1 MTHNKVVLITDV
13 AGYWGSKVAE
23 RLIKDAGPATPLG
36 YHVMGIDAEPPRD
49 EITDLDFIQADIR
62 NPLLLELIQSENI
75 DAVCHLAFSESVHL
89 NEAAFDLNVM
99 GTMKA
104 LGACAEAGVK
114 KAVVMSSTM
123 VYGALPGNP
132 AFLTEQ
138 HPLQGSRAYGY
149 SRDLL
154 EIEAFC
160 NGLRRQVPE
169 MMLTVLRFANIVG
182 PKVDTPMTRFLRD
195 PLAPVLLGFDPL
207 LQVIH
212 EDDVA
217 AALVHAI
224 LNDAPGV
231 FNVAAEGVLPL
242 SRLMALATKPPLPV
256 FHLFAYWSAGVVGHK
271 HLPIELDYIRYP
283 WVGELA
289 KMRDELG
296 FEPQY
301 TADEALR
308 EFAGE
313 QRMRKYMPEAAA
325 LAYDEERLRD
335 TMERRRR
342 ARERSVLVGTDTGA
356 DAAANAGA
364 DTGKDTGADAQ
375 IVEADNE

>member
-1 MTHNKVVLITDV
+1 MTHNKVVLITGV

-36 YHVMGIDAEPPRD
+36 CHVMGIDAEPPRD
-49 EITDLDFIQADIR
+49 EIADLDFIQADIR

-75 DAVCHLAFSESVHL
+75 DVVCHLAFSESVHP
-89 NEAAFDLNVM
+89 NEATFDLNVM
-99 GTMKA
+99 GTMKS

-123 VYGALPGNP
+123 VYGAL
-132 AFLTEQ
+132 
-138 HPLQGSRAYGY
+138 QGSRAYGN

-256 FHLFAYWSAGVVGHK
+256 FHLFAYWSAGVVGNK

-342 ARERSVLVGTDTGA
+342 ARERSVLVGA
-356 DAAANAGA
+356 DMSAGAGA
-364 DTGKDTGADAQ
+364 DTGKDRGADAQ